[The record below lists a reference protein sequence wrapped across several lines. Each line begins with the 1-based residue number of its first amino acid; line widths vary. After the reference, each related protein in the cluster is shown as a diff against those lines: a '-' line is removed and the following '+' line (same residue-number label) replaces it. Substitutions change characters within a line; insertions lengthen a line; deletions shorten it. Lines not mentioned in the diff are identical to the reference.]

1 MREDRLV
8 RNISHPFVFTQ
19 DYRRFDELP
28 PPNDFPIFSE
38 SFSIGKIYIESAE
51 DIVIRN
57 ILIQAYFF
65 RSKQAMTNPVKLAL
79 IMGDDLEYKLSPNQL
94 LIDSYSGILTP
105 IIPGEN
111 PEVSGVDMIHSNPY
125 IAAYQSVLEYGSLP
139 YDYLNPASLSNYR
152 NASAMQLIK
161 DERISQMFLI
171 QGSTYQSPGEI
182 VLKNS
187 NQFRYLYII
196 PFTPQLQ
203 KTMVASS
210 GLINFEV
217 EY

>member
-1 MREDRLV
+1 MGFV
-8 RNISHPFVFTQ
+8 RNISNPFVFTQ
-19 DYRRFDELP
+19 DYRRYDELP
-28 PPNDFPIFSE
+28 APNDYPIFAE
-38 SFSIGKIYIESAE
+38 SFSIGKIYIESSK

-65 RSKQAMTNPVKLAL
+65 RSKQALTNPVKLAL
-79 IMGDDLEYKLSPNQL
+79 IMGDNLEGKLSSSQL
-94 LIDSYSGILTP
+94 LVDPYAGSFREIGSGEKLA
-105 IIPGEN
+105 
-111 PEVSGVDMIHSNPY
+111 VSAVDMIHSFPY
-125 IAAYQSVLEYGSLP
+125 IAAYRGVLEFGSLP
-139 YDYLNPASLSNYR
+139 MDYKNPASLPNYK
-152 NASAMQLIK
+152 NNSAMQLIK
-161 DERISQMFLI
+161 NETINQMFLI
-171 QGSTYQSPGEI
+171 QGSTFESPGEI

-203 KTMVASS
+203 QTMVASS

>member
-1 MREDRLV
+1 MERSL

-28 PPNDFPIFSE
+28 APNDYPIFSE

-51 DIVIRN
+51 DIIIRN
-57 ILIQAYFF
+57 VLIQAYFF
-65 RSKQAMTNPVKLAL
+65 RSKQALTNPVKLAL
-79 IMGDDLEYKLSPNQL
+79 IMGDNLEGKLSTSQL
-94 LIDSYSGILTP
+94 LIDQYTGELSAIA
-105 IIPGEN
+105 PGEFPN
-111 PEVSGVDMIHSNPY
+111 VSPVDMIHSHSY
-125 IAAYQSVLEYGSLP
+125 IAAYQSVLEYGGLP
-139 YDYLNPASLSNYR
+139 YDYLDPASLPNYPQ
-152 NASAMQLIK
+152 ASAMQLIK

-171 QGSTYQSPGEI
+171 QGATFEAPGEI

-187 NQFRYLYII
+187 NQFQYLYVI